1 MLFLIFCTMDTVCI
15 ISFGNSTKYRLA
27 LDGRGGQV
35 EDIRAEVREYLE
47 KKFPALSALSFYD
60 RMAVI
65 PVDGSN
71 EEVYR
76 GYREF
81 DENSVSEIER
91 VLSREV
97 EGYEDVRDLNS
108 NEPWGSETP
117 QV

>member
-60 RMAVI
+60 RMTVI

-71 EEVYR
+71 
-76 GYREF
+76 
-81 DENSVSEIER
+81 
-91 VLSREV
+91 